1 MTAKASLIRAGR
13 AILAVALAGL
23 LAAAAPG
30 SEAVPVTSAP
40 ARRADVAV
48 TLDGIGTVRALYA
61 VLIRARV
68 DGYLDSVAFTE
79 GQEVRRGD
87 LLAIIDPRPYQ
98 ASLDQARAQQVKDQ
112 AALLAAKLDLSRYA
126 HLAQSQFASRQSVD
140 DQQALV
146 DELNAAIKADA
157 AAIENAALNLSFTHI
172 VSPIDGRVG
181 LRLVDPGNLV
191 HATDSNGLVTVTQ
204 VHPITATF
212 TLPEDD
218 LPQVLAAMR
227 AGTVPVRAFTA
238 DHRQELAAGVLLTPN
253 NSIDTG
259 SGTITLK
266 AQFSNTDNHL
276 WPGQFIDAHL
286 QTTVLHDAVT
296 VPEAAVQRG
305 ADGLFVFVIGAD
317 ARVAIRPVEERL
329 EQDGI
334 AVIQSGLRA
343 GEVVVVNGQSRL
355 QDGTLVQAR
364 EEVSMA
370 TPPAAGT
377 TR

>member
-1 MTAKASLIRAGR
+1 MTGHALLIRAARSLLVG
-13 AILAVALAGL
+13 ALAAL
-23 LAAAAPG
+23 LGAAAPE
-30 SEAVPVTSAP
+30 SEAVPVTSAA

-48 TLDGIGTVRALYA
+48 TLDGIGTVRALYT

-98 ASLDQARAQQVKDQ
+98 AALDQSRAQQVKDQ
-112 AALLAAKLDLSRYA
+112 AALVAARLDLSRYA
-126 HLAQSQFASRQSVD
+126 HLALNQFASRQSVD

-218 LPQVLAAMR
+218 LAQVLAAMR
-227 AGTVPVRAFTA
+227 AGAVPVRAFTA
-238 DHRQELAAGVLLTPN
+238 DHRRELATGVLLTPN

-266 AQFSNTDNHL
+266 AQFANTDNHL

-334 AVIQSGLRA
+334 AVIESGLRA
-343 GEVVVVNGQSRL
+343 GERVVVNGQSRL
-355 QDGTLVQAR
+355 QDGTPVQAR